1 MRAGAPR
8 AVPRLLRPLI
18 PSLRLPGVTEQARR
32 HASTTAA
39 VPVALGLDFGTESVR
54 AVLVSL
60 TGTEVGSAVRPF
72 DHGVITTSL
81 PGSGAALGPEHVA
94 QHAGDWVEC
103 AGSAVREVLSDTGTA
118 ATSVVGIGVDFTS
131 CTLLPT
137 TKQGEPLQFYNHARP
152 HAWPK
157 LWKHHGAAAQAE
169 ELTAAALAAKVP
181 WLEQYA
187 GVIGSEWLL
196 PKALE
201 VFDEDRAIFD
211 ATEVFVEAGDWFV
224 WQLVGGEAP
233 PRSTCMAGYK
243 SCWSAEA
250 ARIGGGAQR
259 EMRDGMCGGAMA
271 ERFLEG
277 VRPGFGSA
285 LLEKLPGA
293 ALAPG
298 EKAGELTEAGASLL
312 GLRPGTAVASAII
325 DAHSGVPGAGVG
337 QAGTLVMTMGTSGCY
352 MLNAAVPADG
362 RSPVSV
368 PGAFGQVEGGIL
380 PGLIGY
386 EMGQAAMGD
395 AFAWLSQLTN
405 TPLRELAARAAALPT
420 ATGQEE
426 LALDWINGCR
436 SPHNDTTLRG
446 VIGGVAMSTTPEALY
461 RATAAGIAC
470 GGRDILESF
479 TGAGVPVDRI
489 VATGGLPHAAP
500 DLIQT
505 FADVRL
511 GFSCPDSCAT
521 NHVLALVAPHPDFF
535 AWHFAWQIW
544 QMMQREIAIHPSTQ
558 GPAVGAAV
566 LGGLASG
573 EFASIQEAV
582 ASMATPA
589 SSGVVVEPRPESAGA
604 CDLLYARYA
613 ELAEQALK
621 DKVACRRAK

>member
-1 MRAGAPR
+1 MTVRLRVAGLFKPTPTSRAAG
-8 AVPRLLRPLI
+8 
-18 PSLRLPGVTEQARR
+18 QFRR
-32 HASTTAA
+32 HASTTAT
-39 VPVALGLDFGTESVR
+39 VPVSLGLDFGTESVR

-72 DHGVITTSL
+72 DHGVITNAL
-81 PGSGAALGPEHVA
+81 PGSGVELGPKHVA
-94 QHAGDWVEC
+94 QHAGDWIEC
-103 AGSAVREVLSDTGTA
+103 AASAVRDVLMATDTA
-118 ATSVVGIGVDFTS
+118 AESVVGIGVDFTS

-137 TKQGEPLQFYNHARP
+137 TKQGEPLQFYNHDRP

-169 ELTAAALAAKVP
+169 ELTRAALAAKAP

-201 VFDEDRAIFD
+201 VFDEDPAIFD
-211 ATEVFVEAGDWFV
+211 AAEVFVEAGDWFV
-224 WQLVGGEAP
+224 WQLVGGDAP

-243 SCWSAEA
+243 SCWSADA
-250 ARIGGGAQR
+250 ARIGVATGQDGRAPR
-259 EMRDGMCGGAMA
+259 EMTDGMCGGAMA
-271 ERFLEG
+271 ELFLEG

-285 LLEKLPGA
+285 LLEKLPGI

-337 QAGTLVMTMGTSGCY
+337 EAGTLVMTMGTSGCY
-352 MLNAAVPADG
+352 MLNAVMPADG
-362 RSPVSV
+362 SSPISV

-380 PGLIGY
+380 PGLTGY

-405 TPLRELAARAAALPT
+405 TPLRELAAKAAALPV

-436 SPHNDTTLRG
+436 SPHNDSTLRG
-446 VIGGVAMSTTPEALY
+446 VIGGVSMSTTPEALY

-505 FADVRL
+505 FADVSAYL
-511 GFSCPDSCAT
+511 SSSDAIDVHSLYSLPDIPCT
-521 NHVLALVAPHPDFF
+521 LA
-535 AWHFAWQIW
+535 
-544 QMMQREIAIHPSTQ
+544 
-558 GPAVGAAV
+558 
-566 LGGLASG
+566 
-573 EFASIQEAV
+573 
-582 ASMATPA
+582 
-589 SSGVVVEPRPESAGA
+589 
-604 CDLLYARYA
+604 
-613 ELAEQALK
+613 
-621 DKVACRRAK
+621 